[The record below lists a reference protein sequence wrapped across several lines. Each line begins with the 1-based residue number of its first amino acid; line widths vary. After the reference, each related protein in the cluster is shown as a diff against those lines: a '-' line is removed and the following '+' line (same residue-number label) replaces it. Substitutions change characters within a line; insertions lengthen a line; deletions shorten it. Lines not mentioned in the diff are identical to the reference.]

1 MADPKGVWYI
11 VLFSGGIVCMLPPIL
26 GTNCFPAVFLSNV
39 EKPEKYEDLESKKF
53 SEHIQDLLPNVL
65 FPTPV
70 EPRRTIL
77 VSGRVSIVHPH
88 LASRAFPPPMRRA
101 AQTREAS

>member
-11 VLFSGGIVCMLPPIL
+11 VLFSGGIVCMPPPVL

-65 FPTPV
+65 LPTPV
-70 EPRRTIL
+70 APRRTIR
-77 VSGRVSIVHPH
+77 VSGND
-88 LASRAFPPPMRRA
+88 L
-101 AQTREAS
+101 